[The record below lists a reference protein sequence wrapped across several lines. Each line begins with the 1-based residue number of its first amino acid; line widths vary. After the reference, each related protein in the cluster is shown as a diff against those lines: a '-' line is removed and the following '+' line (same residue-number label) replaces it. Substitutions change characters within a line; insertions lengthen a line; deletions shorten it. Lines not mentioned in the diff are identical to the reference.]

1 MKTSRSLRN
10 LQRTLY
16 LLAAIPV
23 VAGAWPVLVGS
34 DSVPHAGQ
42 PTASLES
49 ELRFYAVWWIGAGI
63 FLAWLAPRVQDR
75 TRELRVFCALLFLG
89 GLSRIVGIIDVGWPR
104 PSQLVLMALEFSVP
118 VIRSSGRA
126 ERSVTGAVA
135 RMMPW
140 AALQPAI
147 WVPASRI

>member
-23 VAGAWPVLVGS
+23 VAGAWTVLVGS

-49 ELRFYAVWWIGAGI
+49 ELRFYAVWWIGAGV

-104 PSQLVLMALEFSVP
+104 PSQLMLMALEFSVP
-118 VIRSSGRA
+118 VILVVWQGRA
-126 ERSVTGAVA
+126 VGHRS
-135 RMMPW
+135 R
-140 AALQPAI
+140 
-147 WVPASRI
+147 R